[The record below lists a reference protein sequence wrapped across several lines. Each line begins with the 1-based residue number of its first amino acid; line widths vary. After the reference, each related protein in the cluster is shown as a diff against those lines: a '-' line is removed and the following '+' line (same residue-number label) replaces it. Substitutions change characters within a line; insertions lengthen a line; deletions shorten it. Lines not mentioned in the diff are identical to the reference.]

1 MTHKVGVFGNFCLL
15 FKTYKGF
22 TSRQL
27 IPFEAIITNKHKYK
41 IKRIEVCLIKVISS
55 LVQKRLIMTVITEK
69 T

>member
-1 MTHKVGVFGNFCLL
+1 MTNKVGNFCLL

-41 IKRIEVCLIKVISS
+41 IKRIEVCLIKVSS
-55 LVQKRLIMTVITEK
+55 LVKKRLIMTVITGK